1 MGSIFE
7 GLASLFGGGK
17 KVPDVIAQPAATY
30 APPPEATGKTLTDTE
45 ADRMKN
51 AVQKKRVG
59 TKALQIPLA
68 GAGTTVNTP
77 SAGVNTGG
85 TV

>member
-1 MGSIFE
+1 MGAIFE
-7 GLASLFGGGK
+7 GIASLFGGGP
-17 KVPDVIAQPAATY
+17 KVPDVTVQPAATY
-30 APPPEATGKTLTDTE
+30 APPPEGTGKTLTDTE

-77 SAGVNTGG
+77 SVGVNIGG
-85 TV
+85 TN